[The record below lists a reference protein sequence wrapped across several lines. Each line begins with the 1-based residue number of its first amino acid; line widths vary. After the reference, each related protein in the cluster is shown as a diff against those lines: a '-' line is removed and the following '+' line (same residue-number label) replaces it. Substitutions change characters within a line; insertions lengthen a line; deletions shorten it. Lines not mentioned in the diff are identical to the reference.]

1 MRTIERTG
9 QFKRDFK
16 RELKGRHRT
25 ILGAELPTLL
35 LALAQDEVLE
45 ARFHD
50 HARTGEWKDHR
61 DCHLRPD
68 LVLIYRKPDPETL
81 QLIRLGSHSELGI

>member
-16 RELKGRHRT
+16 RELKGRRGN
-25 ILGAELPTLL
+25 ILGVELPTLA

-45 ARFHD
+45 ARFRD
-50 HARTGEWKDHR
+50 HALTGAIAIFGRIW
-61 DCHLRPD
+61 CSSIAS
-68 LVLIYRKPDPETL
+68 LIQRHYN
-81 QLIRLGSHSELGI
+81 